1 MTPSDK
7 TNAGTVE
14 DLLWVLPKFWDRT
27 ARQIELSRTL
37 LSHVPCVGSA
47 LGSVLGSAPESA
59 PRSRHDIDVLDVIAD
74 GAPEQSP
81 VATAQPSRTSA
92 SINGTALNTPNSVQA
107 PVSSSPAPAESE
119 LAVPQYDSLA
129 ASQVIPRLEMLS
141 TSDLQL
147 ILRYEESHRNRQTII
162 HKVRQLLAATAD

>member
-74 GAPEQSP
+74 EAPEQSP

-92 SINGTALNTPNSVQA
+92 SIA
-107 PVSSSPAPAESE
+107 VSSSSGPEP
-119 LAVPQYDSLA
+119 
-129 ASQVIPRLEMLS
+129 
-141 TSDLQL
+141 
-147 ILRYEESHRNRQTII
+147 
-162 HKVRQLLAATAD
+162 

>member
-1 MTPSDK
+1 MTSSDK

-14 DLLWVLPKFWDRT
+14 DLLWVIPKFWDRT

-47 LGSVLGSAPESA
+47 LGSVLGSPADSA
-59 PRSRHDIDVLDVIAD
+59 PRSRHDIDVLDVIAED
-74 GAPEQSP
+74 APEQSP
-81 VATAQPSRTSA
+81 VAAVQPSQPATV
-92 SINGTALNTPNSVQA
+92 INGTALKTPSATQA
-107 PVSSSPAPAESE
+107 PVSAGPTPSESD

-141 TSDLQL
+141 SSDLQL

-162 HKVRQLLAATAD
+162 HKVRQLLAATSD